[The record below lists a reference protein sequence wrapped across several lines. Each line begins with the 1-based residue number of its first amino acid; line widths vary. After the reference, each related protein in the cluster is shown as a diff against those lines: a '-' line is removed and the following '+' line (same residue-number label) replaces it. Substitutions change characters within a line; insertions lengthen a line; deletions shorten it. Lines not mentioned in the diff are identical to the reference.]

1 VFRQDVLVEEKIDV
15 MVIGSAN
22 MDLVLRVERLA
33 RVGETISGGDL
44 ALFPGGKGANQACA
58 VGKLGGRVAIIGQ
71 VGNDAFGAQLTASL
85 EQAGVDTSRLGISDR
100 PTGCACIYVL
110 PDGENSIVI
119 SPGANATVLPENA
132 LPKLDLLHEGMYLL
146 SQLEIPMVTIEAAF
160 AKAKAHGAITILD
173 PAPVRPLSPELL
185 RNVDSLT
192 PNQSEAAALL
202 GDPDLEIR
210 GFREAECVAERILA
224 LGPAA
229 VVLKLG
235 SLGCYIAAGQVRAMI
250 PGFKVTAVDTTA
262 AGDVFNGAFAVALAE
277 GEDVLAAARFANAA
291 AAISVTRPG
300 AQSSVPSREEVETFL
315 SSDRAVAS
323 TA

>member
-1 VFRQDVLVEEKIDV
+1 MENTIDIV
-15 MVIGSAN
+15 VIGSAN
-22 MDLVLRVERLA
+22 MDLVLPVERLA
-33 RVGETISGGDL
+33 RAGETISGGDL

-58 VGKLGGRVAIIGQ
+58 VGKLGGRVAMIGQ
-71 VGNDAFGAQLTASL
+71 VGSDAFGAKLTASL
-85 EQAGVDTSRLGISDR
+85 DQAGVDTGRLGKSDR

-119 SPGANATVLPENA
+119 SPGANATVLPENV

-146 SQLEIPMVTIEAAF
+146 SQLEIPMATVEVALAR
-160 AKAKAHGAITILD
+160 AKAAGATTILD
-173 PAPVRPLSPELL
+173 PAPMRALSPELL
-185 RNVDSLT
+185 RNVDFLT

-210 GFREAECVAERILA
+210 EFREAECVAERLLA

-229 VVLKLG
+229 AVLKLG
-235 SLGCYIAAGQVRAMI
+235 SLGCYVAAGKVRAAV
-250 PGFKVTAVDTTA
+250 PGFEVSAVDTTA

-277 GEDVLAAARFANAA
+277 GEDVLGAARFANAA

-300 AQSSVPSREEVETFL
+300 AQSSIPSREEVEAFL
-315 SSDRAVAS
+315 SRRCAIAL
-323 TA
+323 